1 MGTNEIT
8 PIFAGQVIERKRGF
22 DLSNSLFVLALIAM
36 VLCEAY
42 VIQGVL
48 LRHVLLN
55 GRVRGNELPYLIWIP
70 AIAGLMVRFDVN
82 RRLKRLEIRPSLAAY
97 FNSWLGGV
105 LLIAY
110 LLIARLA
117 EIIYG

>member
-1 MGTNEIT
+1 MGTNELT
-8 PIFAGQVIERKRGF
+8 PIFTEQSIERKRGF
-22 DLSNSLFVLALIAM
+22 DLSNSLFLFALVVM

-48 LRHVLLN
+48 SRHVLLN
-55 GRVRGNELPYLIWIP
+55 GRVRGKELPYLMWIP
-70 AIAGLMVRFDVN
+70 AFIGLTVRREIA
-82 RRLKRLEIRPSLAAY
+82 KRVKRAEIRSSLAAY
-97 FNSWLGGV
+97 LNSWLGGV

-117 EIIYG
+117 EIVFG